1 MPEKSMFFAH
11 GQRAAKDVPAA
22 VLFDRN

>member
-11 GQRAAKDVPAA
+11 DPRAAKGVAAA